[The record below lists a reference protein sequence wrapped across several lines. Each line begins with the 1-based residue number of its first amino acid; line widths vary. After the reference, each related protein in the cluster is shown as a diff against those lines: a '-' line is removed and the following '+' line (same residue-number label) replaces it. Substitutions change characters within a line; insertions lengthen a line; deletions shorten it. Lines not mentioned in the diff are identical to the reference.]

1 MARTV
6 EDLKAQVARLEA
18 AVDVKVVGAAAV
30 CETARAAD
38 LDAIGEALDAFEAK
52 LGADAEKPVPPPW
65 VTQP

>member
-18 AVDVKVVGAAAV
+18 KVEAKVASAAADANA
-30 CETARAAD
+30 ARELD
-38 LDAIGEALDAFEAK
+38 LEAVGDVLDAFEAK

>member
-6 EDLKAQVARLEA
+6 EELKAKIAAIEA
-18 AVDVKVVGAAAV
+18 AVEVKVAGAAAV